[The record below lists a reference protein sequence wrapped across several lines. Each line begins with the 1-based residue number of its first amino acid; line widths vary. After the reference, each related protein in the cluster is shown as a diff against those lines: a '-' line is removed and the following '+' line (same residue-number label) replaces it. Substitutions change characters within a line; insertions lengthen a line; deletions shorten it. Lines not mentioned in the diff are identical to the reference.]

1 MRVGGGGSG
10 VFSPTF
16 SPTRARARVEARAL
30 TRILTRI
37 LPLPLHPPPPPQQG
51 AEFDRVE
58 EECIAQAADAA
69 YLLNGAQ

>member
-1 MRVGGGGSG
+1 MKPEP
-10 VFSPTF
+10 SPES
-16 SPTRARARVEARAL
+16 SPESSPSPFTPPA
-30 TRILTRI
+30 
-37 LPLPLHPPPPPQQG
+37 PPPPQQG